1 MNYIKELA
9 SGVIQDTYRN
19 MDMHGGILTGKG
31 RKMLDLVFC
40 ISYTAGR
47 DGMKE
52 HPWAVDKSLTN
63 EDVYKIREAAG
74 GREQIGHFTEAARRI
89 GEISRNHEWVND
101 AFERMVKSKDAE
113 STAQCAPEPELVLD

>member
-40 ISYTAGR
+40 ISYIAGR
-47 DGMKE
+47 DGIRGGA
-52 HPWAVDKSLTN
+52 WTRDSSLSN
-63 EDVYKIREAAG
+63 EENYALREAAG

-89 GEISRNHEWVND
+89 GEISRDHEWVND